1 VQLTKTTFGVLD
13 EREIDHFTIDNGN
26 GLTVS
31 LTNFGGI
38 ITSIDTPDRQGRNAN
53 IVLGYSGLYDY
64 VKDQSYLGCIVGRY
78 ANRIKGGRFKVGG
91 QLYNLFVNDGSNHL
105 HGGKEGFNKRVWHP
119 EPVQEKQGCGVELYY
134 TSADGEEGYPGT
146 VDVQVTY
153 LVTPN
158 NELIVKY
165 RAATDRQ
172 TVINLTQH
180 SYFNL
185 AGSGTVLDH
194 LIQINSSAYT
204 PVDKDLVPDGT
215 ICSVEGTMFDLRRER
230 EIRDLF
236 FQSGSVELIAGGYD
250 HNFVL
255 DSSGDVSQRAASLY
269 HPQSGRCLEMWTTE
283 PGVQFYTAN
292 HLPVEPPC
300 GASSRLCKHGAV
312 CLEAQ
317 HFPDSPNQGGFPSV
331 ILEPGHPY
339 AQVTKYRFGVRS

>member
-1 VQLTKTTFGVLD
+1 MQLTTTTFGVLD
-13 EREIDHFTIDNGN
+13 EREINLFTIDNGN

-38 ITSIDTPDRQGRNAN
+38 ITSINTPDSQGRNAN
-53 IVLGYSGLYDY
+53 VVLGYNGLHDY
-64 VKDQSYLGCIVGRY
+64 VKDQSYIGCIVGRY
-78 ANRIKGGRFKVGG
+78 ANRIKGGRCQIGG
-91 QLYNLFVNDGSNHL
+91 QLYNLFVNNGSNHL

-119 EPVQEKQGCGVELYY
+119 EPVREKRGCGVELYY
-134 TSADGEEGYPGT
+134 TSPDGEEGYPGT

-158 NELIVKY
+158 SQLIVKY

-172 TVINLTQH
+172 TIINLTQH

-204 PVDKDLVPDGT
+204 PVTKDLLPDGT
-215 ICSVEGTMFDLRRER
+215 ICSVEGTRFDLRQER
-230 EIRDLF
+230 KIRDLF
-236 FQSGSVELIAGGYD
+236 SQAGSVELMEGGYD

-255 DSSGDVSQRAASLY
+255 DSSGDSSQPAASLY
-269 HPQSGRCLEMWTTE
+269 HPQSGRCLDMYTTE

-292 HLPVEPPC
+292 HLPAEPT
-300 GASSRLCKHGAV
+300 GGVSSRLCKHGAV

-317 HFPDSPNQGGFPSV
+317 HFPDSPNQAGFPSV

-339 AQVTKYRFGVRS
+339 SQVTTYRFGVRS